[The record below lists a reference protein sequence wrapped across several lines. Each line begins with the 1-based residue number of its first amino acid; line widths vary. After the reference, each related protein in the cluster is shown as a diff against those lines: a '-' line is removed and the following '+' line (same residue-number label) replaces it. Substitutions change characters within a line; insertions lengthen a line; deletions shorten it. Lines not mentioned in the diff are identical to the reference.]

1 MRKFKIVKITFSKS
15 QSWAT
20 YDISKNKPLVY
31 PKENLKNVY
40 LRWCFLT
47 ISILSLTKQRCSLK
61 ICMICSL
68 CDESISPFQLWCAAA
83 NIASLCLRPIHTV
96 NDSFFISF
104 LFHLRLFT
112 LGAFMV
118 SLISI
123 MVSWE
128 ANQNGI
134 YYLNVLGCVCVTWRM
149 LLWPLSKAW
158 EECIIT

>member
-1 MRKFKIVKITFSKS
+1 MRKLKTVKITFSKS
-15 QSWAT
+15 QSWTT

-61 ICMICSL
+61 IYMICSL
-68 CDESISPFQLWCAAA
+68 CDESISPFQFWCAAA
-83 NIASLCLRPIHTV
+83 NITSLFLRPIHPV